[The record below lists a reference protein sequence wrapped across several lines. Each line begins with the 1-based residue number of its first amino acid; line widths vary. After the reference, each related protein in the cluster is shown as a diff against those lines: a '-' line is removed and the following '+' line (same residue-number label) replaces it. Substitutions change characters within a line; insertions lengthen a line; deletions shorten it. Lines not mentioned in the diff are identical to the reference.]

1 MVGILKRLGDVS
13 YLLAIFFAV
22 LAGAEDHGMFPVAVI
37 LALVG
42 YVLRGS
48 PFSSRKDPQHKD

>member
-1 MVGILKRLGDVS
+1 MVGILRRLGDVS
-13 YLLAIFFAV
+13 YLLAIFVAV
-22 LAGAEDHGMFPVAVI
+22 AAGAGQSGLFPLAVI

-48 PFSSRKDPQHKD
+48 PFSGRRADDV